1 MVTPSRRRSAVE
13 HLRVTYRV
21 SERRAC
27 RATGFHRSTQR
38 YRPRRDP
45 QVELRMRLKELAAAR
60 VRYGYR
66 RLHVLLRREGWPV
79 NAKRIHRLY
88 REEGL
93 AIRSKVPKRKRA
105 WRYRQSRP
113 ALEAANEVWAMD
125 FMADQLFDGRP
136 FRILTV
142 VDGHTREALATVPRV
157 SFRAYQVVEVLD
169 RLAAERG
176 RPKSLRV
183 DNGPEF
189 AGKALD
195 QWAHLNGAEIDF
207 SRPGRPTDN
216 ALIEAFNARLRAE
229 CLNAS
234 WFLSMADARDRIEE
248 WRCAYNEERP
258 HSALGNLTP
267 KAFASQAHQARRV
280 A

>member
-1 MVTPSRRRSAVE
+1 MVTPSRRRGVVE
-13 HLRVTYRV
+13 HLRAAYRV

-38 YRPRRDP
+38 YRARRDP
-45 QVELRMRLKELAAAR
+45 PVELRMRLKELAAAR

-66 RLHVLLRREGWPV
+66 RLHLLLRREGWPV

-93 AIRSKVPKRKRA
+93 SIRPKTPRRRRSC
-105 WRYRQSRP
+105 RYRAERP
-113 ALEAANEVWAMD
+113 AVAGPNECWAMD
-125 FMADQLFDGRP
+125 FLSDQLFDGRP
-136 FRILTV
+136 FRILAV
-142 VDGHTREALATVPRV
+142 IDVHTRESLATVPRV
-157 SFRAYQVVEVLD
+157 SFRAFQVVEVLD

-176 RPKSLRV
+176 KPRSLRV

-195 QWAHLNGAEIDF
+195 RWAYLNAVELDF
-207 SRPGRPTDN
+207 SRPGKPTDN
-216 ALIEAFNARLRAE
+216 AHIEAFNARFRQE

-234 WFLSMADARDRIEE
+234 WFLSLVDAKDRIES
-248 WRCAYNEERP
+248 WRRDYNEERP
-258 HSALGNLTP
+258 HSALGSLTP
-267 KAFASQAHQARRV
+267 RAFASQAHPARRV

>member
-1 MVTPSRRRSAVE
+1 MPFRRRGVVE
-13 HLRVTYRV
+13 HLRTAYRV

-38 YRPRRDP
+38 YRARRDP

-66 RLHVLLRREGWPV
+66 RLHVLLRREGWPI
-79 NAKRIHRLY
+79 NAKRVHRLY

-93 AIRSKVPKRKRA
+93 SIRPKVPRRRRSC
-105 WRYRQSRP
+105 RYRAERP
-113 ALEAANEVWAMD
+113 AVVGPNECWAMD
-125 FMADQLFDGRP
+125 FVSDQLFDGRP
-136 FRILTV
+136 FRILAV
-142 VDGHTREALATVPRV
+142 IDVHTRESLAIVPRV
-157 SFRAYQVVEVLD
+157 SFRAFQVVEALD

-176 RPKSLRV
+176 RPRVIKV

-189 AGKALD
+189 AGRMLD
-195 QWAHLNGAEIDF
+195 RWAYLNRVGLDF
-207 SRPGRPTDN
+207 SRPGKPTDN
-216 ALIEAFNARLRAE
+216 AHIEAFNARFRQE

-234 WFLSMADARDRIEE
+234 WFLSLADARDRLEA
-248 WRCAYNEERP
+248 WRRDYNEERP
-258 HSALGNLTP
+258 HTALGSLTP
-267 KAFASQAHQARRV
+267 RAFAAQAHQARRV